1 MKHTLKKHKHDQK
14 YTEND
19 KITNIN
25 NNKSH
30 MILNNKTNRNN
41 TIIEH
46 DITSFKIISD
56 RSIQNQQRINI
67 QNQNQI
73 MSETTIKTKLTTIHI
88 I

>member
-25 NNKSH
+25 NIKSN

-56 RSIQNQQRINI
+56 RSLQNQQRINI

-73 MSETTIKTKLTTIHI
+73 MSETTIKTKLTTIYI